1 MFSVQDSGSGT
12 FCRVFC
18 AAECQPSF
26 GKHPQIRRQTA
37 FGQKEPDP
45 STLNTSSREAR
56 RGVSWAAII
65 HLGGLLP
72 GRSSTLPAA
81 QKRRAASRCLFGL
94 AGGGVCPA
102 IAVTR
107 DAVRSYRTFSPL
119 PLTCGEGF
127 TSPARDRRAKPEP
140 HVKGGIFSVALSLGL
155 RRVAV
160 SNHRALPSSDFPPGR
175 VGTAHPKTQP
185 GRLICITR

>member
-1 MFSVQDSGSGT
+1 MI
-12 FCRVFC
+12 
-18 AAECQPSF
+18 AASLAGLQP
-26 GKHPQIRRQTA
+26 RCEA
-37 FGQKEPDP
+37 
-45 STLNTSSREAR
+45 SSH
-56 RGVSWAAII
+56 VSRAAII
-65 HLGGLLP
+65 HLGGLSP

-81 QKRRAASRCLFGL
+81 QTRRAASRCLFGL

-119 PLTCGEGF
+119 PLTCGGRF
-127 TSPARDRRAKPEP
+127 ASPACSRRAKPGP
-140 HVKGGIFSVALSLGL
+140 HVKGGMFSVALSLGS

-175 VGTAHPKTQP
+175 ANRPSDRLAHSIHNYFITCGGVLHPGGGNRSWRGCLQP
-185 GRLICITR
+185 RSAGLSAEGGSSASP